1 MLKLTHR
8 MGFVMVPGN
17 CYKLYIIAHL
27 FTLRVR
33 EDLEG
38 ALGVIY
44 LLYSAF
50 ILLFIHAVPSPIDKV
65 IMNHQLH

>member
-38 ALGVIY
+38 GTWGY
-44 LLYSAF
+44 LPPVLAF

-65 IMNHQLH
+65 AMNHQLH